1 MVFWVWDL
9 AMLIEIFVTH
19 TFCDEQ
25 ISEGLSENT
34 FNGLQLIP
42 IVVFADWFLFYKDF
56 TLQVLCC
63 YSCARM
69 NRYISQYISQRY
81 T

>member
-9 AMLIEIFVTH
+9 AMLIEVFVTH

-34 FNGLQLIP
+34 FNGLHLIP
-42 IVVFADWFLFYKDF
+42 IVFGKDF
-56 TLQVLCC
+56 TLQVWCVPLRT
-63 YSCARM
+63 YE
-69 NRYISQYISQRY
+69 
-81 T
+81 